1 MKWNPLLV
9 YQKGLVKVK
18 EMAVK
23 QLSVKLVKSLIGSK
37 SYQEKS
43 VRGLGLS
50 KTGQV
55 VSVSDTPENRGMID
69 KAIHLLEVN

>member
-1 MKWNPLLV
+1 MS
-9 YQKGLVKVK
+9 
-18 EMAVK
+18 EK
-23 QLSVKLVKSLIGSK
+23 QLSVKLVKSFIGSK

-50 KTGQV
+50 KMGQV
-55 VSVSDTPENRGMID
+55 VSVLDTPENRGMIK